1 MDDERTRRAEI
12 GRVPGVKTTRH
23 RLLLLTPLVAAMLL
37 SGCSAILPTTAGA
50 RTEPQSEAPADA
62 PAAADPGS
70 APSTHGFPRI
80 SSCDQIAPIVSSYIQ
95 GLSLDQEYSEITADS
110 VYCAWKPA
118 DGTITSLT
126 DIQTVSVQV
135 TAKDGDIPDPAEAAK
150 YGMDIYFTDPRL
162 DALGGVGL
170 WSKVESA
177 AVGGGFGSVLVPG
190 VEITLGDS
198 RWDQEGQIDKDGLV
212 TAALAIL
219 AL

>member
-1 MDDERTRRAEI
+1 MDDERARRAEI
-12 GRVPGVKTTRH
+12 GRVRGVRTTRH
-23 RLLLLTPLVAAMLL
+23 RLLLLSPLLAATLL
-37 SGCSAILPTTAGA
+37 SGCSAIGPATSGA
-50 RTEPQSEAPADA
+50 QTDAETGAPAEAPAA
-62 PAAADPGS
+62 TDPGRT
-70 APSTHGFPRI
+70 PSTHGFPRI

-95 GLSLDQEYSEITADS
+95 GLSLDQEYSEIVADS

-135 TAKDGDIPDPAEAAK
+135 TAKDGDVPDPVEAAK
-150 YGMDIYFTDPRL
+150 YGMDMYFTDPRL

-170 WSKVESA
+170 WSTVETA

-190 VEITLGDS
+190 VEITLSDS
-198 RWDQEGQIDKDGLV
+198 RWDQEGQIDRNGLV
-212 TAALAIL
+212 TTALAIL